1 MGQRGAPPGID
12 TSKMHPARRY
22 DYYLGGK
29 DNFEA
34 DRANAEMLAQAYPAA
49 RTTAVENRKFLRR
62 AVHMLAA
69 EAGIRQFLDIGTGL
83 PTRPNVHEV
92 AQAVAPDARVVYVDN
107 DPIVLVHA
115 RALLT
120 GSVAGRT
127 AYVDADLRNPQDVL
141 DDPEVRG
148 TLDFTRPIA
157 LMLVAVMH
165 FITDDMGP
173 YEIVEKLAGAMPP
186 GSYLVM
192 SNGTLDMLPPD
203 VAATLRAAF
212 ERSGEPAAPRTRA
225 EFGRFF
231 RGHELVEPGIVPVVE
246 WRPDDD
252 PVTRPSAAEAAV
264 YAGVA
269 RITPRSP
276 GIA

>member
-1 MGQRGAPPGID
+1 
-12 TSKMHPARRY
+12 MHPARRY

-34 DRANAEMLAQAYPAA
+34 DRANADMLAEVYPAA

-92 AQAVAPDARVVYVDN
+92 AQQVAPESRVVYVDN

-120 GSVAGRT
+120 SSAAGVT
-127 AYVDADLRNPQDVL
+127 AYVDADLRRPQDIL
-141 DDPEVRG
+141 SDSDVRG
-148 TLDFTRPIA
+148 TLDFNRPMA

-165 FITDDMGP
+165 FITDDMDP
-173 YEIVEKLAGAMPP
+173 YGIVERLVAAMPP
-186 GSYLVM
+186 GSFLVM
-192 SNGTLDMLPPD
+192 SNGTLDLLPPD
-203 VAATLRAAF
+203 VAASLRAAF
-212 ERSGEPAAPRTRA
+212 ERSGEAAAPRTRN
-225 EFGRFF
+225 EFARFF
-231 RGHELVEPGIVPVVE
+231 AGLDLVEPGIVPVID

-252 PVTRPSAAEAAV
+252 PALRPAAADAAV
-264 YAGVA
+264 YAGMA
-269 RITPRSP
+269 RI
-276 GIA
+276 A

>member
-1 MGQRGAPPGID
+1 MGERAAPPGID
-12 TSKMHPARRY
+12 TSRMHPARRY

-34 DRANAEMLAQAYPAA
+34 DRANAEMLARVYPAA

-92 AQAVAPDARVVYVDN
+92 AQEVAPDARIVYVDN
-107 DPIVLVHA
+107 DPIVLAHA

-120 GSVAGRT
+120 SSAAGVT
-127 AYVDADLRNPQDVL
+127 AYVDADLRRPKDIL
-141 DDPEVRG
+141 DDPDVRA
-148 TLDFTRPIA
+148 TLDFTQPIA

-165 FITDDMGP
+165 FITDDMDP
-173 YEIVEKLAGAMPP
+173 YGIVERLVAAMPP

-192 SNGTLDMLPPD
+192 SNGTFDPLPPD

-212 ERSGEPAAPRTRA
+212 ERSGEPAAPRTRD
-225 EFGRFF
+225 EFARFF
-231 RGHELVEPGIVPVVE
+231 RGLELVPPGITPVVE
-246 WRPDDD
+246 WRPDGD
-252 PVTRPSAAEAAV
+252 PATRPSPAEAAV
-264 YAGVA
+264 NAGVA
-269 RITPRSP
+269 RI
-276 GIA
+276 A

>member
-1 MGQRGAPPGID
+1 MGDRGAPPGID
-12 TSKMHPARRY
+12 TSRMHPARRY

-34 DRANAEMLAQAYPAA
+34 DRTNAEMLAEVYPAA

-92 AQAVAPDARVVYVDN
+92 AQGVAPESRVVYVDN

-120 GSVAGRT
+120 SSAAGRT

-141 DDPEVRG
+141 DDPDVRG
-148 TLDFTRPIA
+148 TLDLTQPVA

-165 FITDDMGP
+165 FITDDMNP
-173 YEIVEKLAGAMPP
+173 YGIVEKLVGAMPP

-192 SNGTLDMLPPD
+192 SNGTFDLLPPD
-203 VAATLRAAF
+203 VAATLAAAF
-212 ERSGEPAAPRTRA
+212 ARSGEPTAPRTRD
-225 EFGRFF
+225 EFARFF

-252 PVTRPSAAEAAV
+252 PVTRPSPAEAAV

-269 RITPRSP
+269 RI
-276 GIA
+276 A

>member
-1 MGQRGAPPGID
+1 
-12 TSKMHPARRY
+12 MHPARRY

-34 DRANAEMLAQAYPAA
+34 DRTNAEMLAQVYPAA

-92 AQAVAPDARVVYVDN
+92 AQGVAPDARVVYVDN

-120 GSVAGRT
+120 SSAAGAT
-127 AYVDADLRNPQDVL
+127 AYVDADLRHPRDIL
-141 DDPEVRG
+141 GDPDVRG

-157 LMLVAVMH
+157 LMMVAVMH

-173 YEIVEKLAGAMPP
+173 YEIVEQLVAAMPP
-186 GSYLVM
+186 GSFLVL
-192 SNGTLDMLPPD
+192 SNGTFDLLPPD

-212 ERSGEPAAPRTRA
+212 ESSGEPAAPRSREQFA
-225 EFGRFF
+225 RFF
-231 RGHELVEPGIVPVVE
+231 TGLDLVEPGIAPVVE

-252 PVTRPSAAEAAV
+252 PATRPSPAEAAV
-264 YAGVA
+264 YAGIA
-269 RITPRSP
+269 RIP
-276 GIA
+276 

>member
-1 MGQRGAPPGID
+1 MGERVAPPGID
-12 TSKMHPARRY
+12 TSRMHPARRY

-34 DRANAEMLAQAYPAA
+34 DRVNAEMLAEVYPAA

-92 AQAVAPDARVVYVDN
+92 AQQVAPDARVVYVDN

-120 GSVAGRT
+120 SSAAGAT
-127 AYVDADLRNPQDVL
+127 AYVDADLRRPQDIL
-141 DDPEVRG
+141 GDPEVRG

-165 FITDDMGP
+165 FITDDMQP
-173 YEIVEKLAGAMPP
+173 YEIVERLVEAMPP
-186 GSYLVM
+186 GSFLAM
-192 SNGTLDMLPPD
+192 SNGTLDLLPPD

-212 ERSGEPAAPRTRA
+212 EASGERAAPRTRA
-225 EFGRFF
+225 EFARFF
-231 RGHELVEPGIVPVVE
+231 DGHDLVDPGIVPVTE

-252 PVTRPSAAEAAV
+252 PVTRPSPAEAAV

-269 RITPRSP
+269 RI
-276 GIA
+276 A

>member
-1 MGQRGAPPGID
+1 MGDRGAPPGID

-22 DYYLGGK
+22 DYLIGGK

-34 DRANAEMLAQAYPAA
+34 DRANAEMLAEVYPAA

-69 EAGIRQFLDIGTGL
+69 EAGVRQFLDIGTGL

-92 AQAVAPDARVVYVDN
+92 AQQVAPESRVVYVDN

-120 GSVAGRT
+120 SSAAGKT
-127 AYVDADLRNPQDVL
+127 AYVDADLRRTDDVL
-141 DDPEVRG
+141 GDQAVRE
-148 TLDFTRPIA
+148 TLDFTRPIG
-157 LMLVAVMH
+157 LLLVAVMH
-165 FITDDMGP
+165 FITDDMDP
-173 YEIVEKLAGAMPP
+173 YGIVERLVAAMPP

-192 SNGTLDMLPPD
+192 SNGTFELLPPD

-212 ERSGEPAAPRTRA
+212 DRSGEPAAPRTRD
-225 EFGRFF
+225 EFARFF
-231 RGHELVEPGIVPVVE
+231 AGLELVPPGIVPVAE
-246 WRPDDD
+246 WRPEDE
-252 PVTRPSAAEAAV
+252 PAKRPAPADAAV
-264 YAGVA
+264 YAAIG
-269 RITPRSP
+269 RI
-276 GIA
+276 A